1 MREALFHNWEEE
13 QKQKSRTAGFFVSVV
28 YFSRMPRLLD
38 PVPRPHRRRYSDGA
52 RGVVMLVA
60 LVLAAAWFVV
70 IGEQTRAMQE
80 EMRDASARLDRFSV
94 RAEAFERDA
103 ARP

>member
-1 MREALFHNWEEE
+1 ML
-13 QKQKSRTAGFFVSVV
+13 
-28 YFSRMPRLLD
+28 YFLRMPRLLD

-52 RGVVMLVA
+52 RGAVMLVL

-70 IGEQTRAMQE
+70 IGEQTRAMRA

-94 RAEAFERDA
+94 RAEAFERNV